1 MSNTMQTV
9 NILTEEFQE
18 NPYKYFSHLRQNDPV
33 HYEPEIDSYFISRYQ
48 DVRNILN
55 DTETFTTKSLAERAE
70 PVMRGPVLAQMRG
83 KEHVAKRKI
92 VLRSFMGDALQKL
105 MPLIKKNA
113 EDLLFPHL
121 PNGKIDLINDF
132 GRTFAVYVT
141 MDMIGLDK
149 KDHKKIGEWHSG
161 VADFITSINQPPEA
175 KKHSLWCSEQLANYL
190 EPIIKERR
198 LNPQEDLIS
207 KLCSAKYEG
216 IAMTDTDI
224 LALILN
230 ILLAATEPGDKTLA
244 LLIYNLINQP
254 KQLQDV
260 LSDRSLVPLAI
271 AETLRYNPPV
281 QLIPRQ
287 LSKDTEISG
296 IQISKGTTVF
306 CMIGAANRDPNAF
319 ERPDEFNIYRPDL
332 DIKKAFSGAA
342 RHLAFGSGIH
352 NCVGAAFAKS
362 EIEIVVN
369 VVLDNMKNIKLEED
383 FQYVEKGLYTRGPI
397 SMPILFDK
405 LV

>member
-1 MSNTMQTV
+1 MSNTVQTV
-9 NILTEEFQE
+9 NILAEKFQE
-18 NPYKYFSHLRQNDPV
+18 DPYKYFSYLRENDPV

-55 DTETFTTKSLAERAE
+55 DTDTFTTQSLAERAE

-105 MPLIKKNA
+105 MPLIKQNA
-113 EDLLFPHL
+113 EDLLSPHL
-121 PNGKIDLINDF
+121 SNGKIDLINDF

-161 VADFITSINQPPEA
+161 VAEFITSINQPLEA
-175 KKHSLWCSEQLANYL
+175 RKHSLWCSEQLANYL

-254 KQLQDV
+254 KQFQDV
-260 LSDRSLVPLAI
+260 LNDRSLVPLAI

-287 LSKDTEISG
+287 LAKDTEING
-296 IQISKGTTVF
+296 TQLSKGTTVF

-319 ERPDEFNIYRPDL
+319 EKPDEFNIYRPDL

-369 VVLDNMKNIKLEED
+369 VVLDNMKSIKLEED

>member
-1 MSNTMQTV
+1 MSNTVQV
-9 NILTEEFQE
+9 INILSEKFQE
-18 NPYKYFSHLRQNDPV
+18 DPYKYFSYLRENDPV
-33 HYEPEIDSYFISRYQ
+33 HHEPEIDSYFISRYQ

-55 DTETFTTKSLAERAE
+55 DTDTFTTKSLAERAE

-113 EDLLFPHL
+113 EDLLSPYL
-121 PNGKIDLINDF
+121 SKGKIDLINDF

-149 KDHKKIGEWHSG
+149 KDHQKIGEWHSG
-161 VADFITSINQPPEA
+161 VADFITSINQPAEA
-175 KKHSLWCSEQLANYL
+175 RKHSLWCSEQLANYL

-198 LNPQEDLIS
+198 LNPQDDLIS

-244 LLIYNLINQP
+244 LLIYNLINHP
-254 KQLQDV
+254 KQFQDV
-260 LSDRSLVPLAI
+260 LNDRSLVPLAI

-287 LSKDTEISG
+287 LSRNTEVGGVHLSE
-296 IQISKGTTVF
+296 GTTVF

-319 ERPDEFNIYRPDL
+319 EKPDEFNIYRPDL

-369 VVLDNMKNIKLEED
+369 VVLDNMKNIRLEEG
-383 FQYVEKGLYTRGPI
+383 FQYAEKGLYTRGPV